1 MEVDMGSRLL
11 LVLVLAAALAACS
24 QVPAEPPSVDSMAT
38 VVAATLSALAPAS
51 VSSTEVPSV
60 ATPPEPSPAA
70 PASPPIV
77 RVAYTNA
84 GNIWL
89 AEGDAPPV
97 QLTSS
102 GAAENVWISDDGQK
116 VVFTRR
122 PAVDGPVEIRA
133 VNRDGS
139 GEALLAASDA
149 WNGLYDHAS
158 FVFNDLQNM
167 GFVPG
172 THRLLLNTRGVPEG
186 PGLARFNDL
195 LQLDADSGA
204 LTSLR
209 APEAGGDFLV
219 SPDGQ
224 KLALI
229 QHDHISL
236 LTISGSDLRPSAIT
250 FAPVITYSEYLY
262 HPAGQ
267 WTPDSSAVGFAIPSS
282 DPLAPDPS
290 GTIWRLPADG
300 GPAIS
305 LATIP
310 GGFFFTQS
318 NTTALSPDLAWVAFQ
333 RDTTTTNVRNLILA
347 HADGTGEAIVAT
359 GQLFWGGWSPDSTH
373 YAYGQDA
380 PMNLQL
386 GALGAPATALGSG
399 TQFRWV
405 NESMYVY
412 LSGTAGAWTLMRG
425 SIGSPA
431 VALAS
436 PSGDFVS
443 YDLTYR

>member
-1 MEVDMGSRLL
+1 MGSRQLL
-11 LVLVLAAALAACS
+11 ILILAAALAACS
-24 QVPAEPPSVDSMAT
+24 PAPAEPPTLNSMAT
-38 VVAATLSALAPAS
+38 VVAATLSALAPAADS
-51 VSSTEVPSV
+51 ATEIPVASTL
-60 ATPPEPSPAA
+60 PEPSPAA
-70 PASPPIV
+70 PASPPVV

-89 AEGDAPPV
+89 AEGDAPPA

-122 PAVDGPVEIRA
+122 PSADGPVEIRA

-139 GEALLAASDA
+139 GETVLVPGET
-149 WNGLYDHAS
+149 WNGLYPHEI
-158 FVFNDLQNM
+158 FLFNDLQTM
-167 GFVPG
+167 DSIPG
-172 THRLLLNTRGVPEG
+172 THQLLLNTRGVPEG
-186 PGLARFNDL
+186 PGLARYNDL

-209 APEAGGDFLV
+209 APEAGGDFLI

-236 LTISGSDLRPSAIT
+236 LTIAGADLRAPAIT
-250 FAPVITYSEYLY
+250 FTPVITYSEYLY
-262 HPAGQ
+262 HPVGQ
-267 WTPDSSAVGFAIPSS
+267 WTANSSAVGFAIPSP

-290 GTIWRLPADG
+290 ATIWRLPADG
-300 GPAIS
+300 GPAVS

-310 GGFFFTQS
+310 GGFFFTQFD
-318 NTTALSPDLAWVAFQ
+318 TTALSPDLAWVAFQ
-333 RDTTTTNVRNLILA
+333 RDTTSPNIRNMLLA
-347 HADGTGEAIVAT
+347 HADGTGETIVAT
-359 GQLFWGGWSPDSTH
+359 GQLSWDGWSPNSIH
-373 YAYGQDA
+373 YAYGLDD

-386 GALGAPATALGSG
+386 GTIGAPAAALGSG
-399 TQFRWV
+399 TQVRWV
-405 NESMYVY
+405 NELTVVY
-412 LSGTAGAWTLMRG
+412 LSGSSGAWTLMRG
-425 SIGSPA
+425 SIGGPA

-436 PSGDFVS
+436 PAGDFVA
-443 YDLTYR
+443 YDLAYR